1 MIRIINIIL
10 VASAVCFGLF
20 VFMASLIK
28 AKNSPTITDKTSY
41 VIEFVEPPKDSK
53 VREKPPLAPPPKPQM
68 PDLVKTNV
76 SPVDG
81 EGEDIHIIVPD
92 IGTTGTDLDI
102 VDVLGS
108 ADNDA
113 RPMVRVAPKY
123 PIVAAR
129 DGKEGWVQLSFSITE
144 TGGVS
149 DVQVLAS
156 EPKRVFDKEAIRA
169 LKKWKYK
176 AKLVSGK
183 AVKQENLTIQLEFK
197 LDQANG

>member
-1 MIRIINIIL
+1 MIKTINITL
-10 VASAVCFGLF
+10 VASAICFALF
-20 VFMASLIK
+20 VFMASLVK
-28 AKNSPTITDKTSY
+28 SQHSPTIIEKENF
-41 VIEFVEPPKDSK
+41 VIEFVEQPKDSK
-53 VREKPPLAPPPKPQM
+53 IIEKPPLAPPPEPKM
-68 PDLVKTNV
+68 PELVKTNIT
-76 SPVDG
+76 PLDNGDG
-81 EGEDIHIIVPD
+81 NVNIEVPD
-92 IGTTGTDLDI
+92 IGASGTNLEVI
-102 VDVLGS
+102 DVLGN

-156 EPKRVFDKEAIRA
+156 EPKRMFDKEAIRA

-176 AKLVSGK
+176 AKLVSGQP
-183 AVKQENLTIQLEFK
+183 VKQENLTIQLEFK